1 MPIESHCD
9 VVLAR
14 VGEGRLR
21 QHDACVFDGG
31 AALLLLSA
39 LGAPRLWGYL
49 LDATLE
55 GFSEGLARP
64 HDGRTST
71 RLHQG
76 FDAARKRARARVD
89 ALLDRRPPDV
99 GLLALGC
106 DGPLLHVVCAGPQR
120 AFVWRGGELRRLTPP
135 DDRAHGLLKA
145 PPSWSVEALEPG
157 DLLLAGSLGATSE
170 SSLKR
175 LCDTLALDPTRPVA
189 RLIPTLNEAAAEA
202 GLSCAAAG
210 MRIPKS

>member
-21 QHDACVFDGG
+21 QHDASAFDGG
-31 AALLLLSA
+31 SGMLLLSA
-39 LGAPRLWGYL
+39 LGPPRLWGHV
-49 LDATLE
+49 LDATLD
-55 GFSEGLARP
+55 GFAEGLARP

-76 FDAARKRARARVD
+76 FDAAQKRARARVD

-106 DGPLLHVVCAGPQR
+106 DGPLLHVVCAGPQC
-120 AFVWRGGELRRLTPP
+120 AFVWRAGELRRLTPS
-135 DDRAHGLLKA
+135 DDRALGLLRA
-145 PPSWSVEALEPG
+145 PPSWSVEAIEPG
-157 DLLLAGSLGATSE
+157 DLLLAGSLSACTSA
-170 SSLKR
+170 SLKR
-175 LCDTLALDPTRPVA
+175 LCDTLALDPTRPLG
-189 RLIPTLNEAAAEA
+189 RLIPTLNESAVEA
-202 GLSCAAAG
+202 GLACAAAG
-210 MRIPKS
+210 LRIPKS